1 MPTGVELLKDYRRK
15 VCNMGKKK
23 SKKKSSKPRNIVAKY
38 LPRQHK
44 SVPFRDKTKYNRKD
58 RNSSNDQAATT
69 D

>member
-1 MPTGVELLKDYRRK
+1 MLTGLGLLKHYRRK
-15 VCNMGKKK
+15 VCNVGKKK

-58 RNSSNDQAATT
+58 RNTSNDQVATQ